1 MAGQPVLELEQA
13 DIPVK
18 IIATIK
24 EIKTLKAKFFFFI
37 HLLFIIKRKDD
48 LKLIKKLKK
57 ISKKLDIITKSII
70 FVPLNERA
78 QAAYSIIKLYFINKK
93 NF

>member
-13 DIPVK
+13 DIPAK
-18 IIATIK
+18 IIGTIK
-24 EIKTLKAKFFFFI
+24 EIKTLNAKFFFFI